1 MTIDFATEIQT
12 ALEADNDP
20 ESHVEHDPSVFHAS
34 QMGYCA
40 RQSYLSKTGL
50 KDTTDIL
57 GVFKTGTLIHE
68 WLETHLS
75 DRLTNVAFEE
85 PVETTHGD
93 ITFVGHA
100 DAVDYENEVVYDFKT
115 RASWYRFDPP
125 TQRHL
130 DQLYVYMAAL
140 GFDEAQV
147 VYLSKKDMEVRTYPK
162 DGTFLFDDDRFRK
175 LVSKAELIRDEL
187 AADGVATRE
196 SEIPFANCGCY
207 ICENE
212 TLELDD

>member
-20 ESHVEHDPSVFHAS
+20 DSHVEHDPSVFHAS
-34 QMGYCA
+34 QMGYCP

-50 KDTTDIL
+50 KDTTSIL
-57 GVFKTGTLIHE
+57 GTFKTGTLIHE
-68 WLETHLS
+68 WLETNLGDQLS
-75 DRLTNVAFEE
+75 NVEFEK

-93 ITFVGHA
+93 ITFIGHA
-100 DAVDYENEVVYDFKT
+100 DAVDHANDVVYDFKT

-130 DQLYVYMAAL
+130 DQLYVYMNAL

-147 VYLSKKDMEVRTYPK
+147 VYLSKKNMEVRTWPEN
-162 DGTFLFDDDRFRK
+162 GTFQSDSDRYGD
-175 LVSKAELIRDEL
+175 LVAKAERIRDEL
-187 AADGVATRE
+187 AADGVATHE
-196 SEIPFANCGCY
+196 SEIPFDTCGCY

-212 TLELDD
+212 TLAFDP